1 LEITA
6 LVSFDGFDRKS
17 YEILRGM
24 PQALD
29 LKVKALEN
37 LAKVKRGKAIIM
49 TVASKEQD
57 IADLKKL
64 FAYSLK
70 QQPVV
75 RGIFMMP
82 LAHMW
87 SSERLDYNPERTT
100 PEDVEELVSRVVGGK
115 AEFVPMG
122 SLQLAPIYKTVKWRN
137 APFLGV
143 HPNCESITVLIS
155 DGEKFHPISAFL
167 KHGLFAVVDDLRK
180 ASMKITASGCSE
192 RMLKFR
198 SIAALLGALFRH
210 FDFGAAVGKR
220 GMGALFAWMR
230 ILGKALTGKRLKDVV
245 RAETKLK
252 QALQVMIL
260 PFEDYDTTEGTRLK
274 MCTSTF
280 VYPEGP
286 NNEIRYVPVCAWE
299 RHKKV
304 LMKHVAQRFNKPGYT
319 KGLEKNVS
327 VETAN

>member
-1 LEITA
+1 
-6 LVSFDGFDRKS
+6 
-17 YEILRGM
+17 
-24 PQALD
+24 
-29 LKVKALEN
+29 
-37 LAKVKRGKAIIM
+37 
-49 TVASKEQD
+49 
-57 IADLKKL
+57 
-64 FAYSLK
+64 
-70 QQPVV
+70 
-75 RGIFMMP
+75 
-82 LAHMW
+82 
-87 SSERLDYNPERTT
+87 
-100 PEDVEELVSRVVGGK
+100 VVGGK